1 MTYATLQELFAE
13 VMREGNRTALSEHE
27 SREFS
32 QHAANKIM
40 RQVDALRDERRKAYE
55 GYKNLTLA

>member
-1 MTYATLQELFAE
+1 MTYATLEELFAE
-13 VMREGNRTALSEHE
+13 VVREGNRKALSEDE

-32 QHAANKIM
+32 QHAASKIM
-40 RQVDALRDERRKAYE
+40 RQVDALREERRKAYE